1 MLECGGKANKLK
13 GAKRKLNDL
22 LNNCTGNSGKESWL
36 SSFTFFWPN
45 LLPMK

>member
-22 LNNCTGNSGKESWL
+22 LNYSHGELGEREL
-36 SSFTFFWPN
+36 A
-45 LLPMK
+45 